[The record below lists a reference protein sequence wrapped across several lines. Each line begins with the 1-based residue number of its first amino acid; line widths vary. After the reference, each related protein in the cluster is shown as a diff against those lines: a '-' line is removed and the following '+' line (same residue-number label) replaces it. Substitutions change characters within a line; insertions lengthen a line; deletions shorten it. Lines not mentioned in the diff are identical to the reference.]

1 MSMKLS
7 LAKPT
12 LNPEQTQA
20 FKSIQK
26 FLEHPSVDTFILKG
40 YAGTG
45 KTFLM
50 QHLGKWLEESNLS
63 FRMLAT
69 TGRAATVLRGKTG
82 FTAKTVH
89 SEVYNFSKVEGIEGP
104 DYRGVEPVNK
114 NGQVS
119 MQFAT
124 RSPDGDED
132 KLIYIIDEASMLSGH
147 LSTDNKFA
155 TYGSGV
161 LLDDLFTV
169 AGKNKIIFVGDPCQ
183 LPPVRQTFSPALDI
197 DWLEKKNRQPIAFTL
212 QTIERTNAAN
222 DILTLAGAVRNM
234 SQQESLKRYQ
244 KLPAANLNNV
254 KLHGTDKELFGA
266 YLKRYRDKG
275 INSVLAIARS
285 NKMVQFINKAMRR
298 DLFGNKDIPLQV
310 GDVLLITQNNYTVPL
325 TNGDFVTVVQLG
337 AFDSKGSLRFQK
349 VTVKAVATDQEHT
362 ILLSLDAM
370 SNVNGNLTDDQQTY
384 LMIDFNKRMDNK
396 KVKFN
401 GEIFKKN
408 MREDEYLNCLRATY
422 GYAVTCHKAQG
433 GEWDN
438 VFLFLEGNMYGMKH
452 PELCKWWYTS
462 ITRAKQELNVV
473 EGWCE

>member
-1 MSMKLS
+1 MST
-7 LAKPT
+7 KPT
-12 LNPEQTQA
+12 LNAEQTQA
-20 FKSIQK
+20 FKSIKK
-26 FLEHPSVDTFILKG
+26 FLEHPVANVFVLKG

-50 QHLGKWLEESNLS
+50 QHLGKWLEETEQS

-114 NGQVS
+114 NGQMS
-119 MQFAT
+119 MQFLT
-124 RSPDGDED
+124 RQPDNEEE
-132 KLIYIIDEASMLSGH
+132 KVIYIVDEASMLSGH
-147 LSTDNKFA
+147 LSSDNKFA
-155 TYGSGV
+155 TYGSGI
-161 LLDDLFTV
+161 LLDDLFEV

-183 LPPVRQTFSPALDI
+183 LPPVRQSFSPALDV
-197 DWLEKKNRQPIAFTL
+197 DWLSQKQRVPITFTL
-212 QTIERTNAAN
+212 QTIERTNSGN
-222 DILTLAGAVRNM
+222 DILKLATAVREM
-234 SQQESLKRYQ
+234 SKQETLKRRQ
-244 KLPAANLNNV
+244 KLPAVGLNNV
-254 KLHGTDKELFGA
+254 VLHANDKDIFKV
-266 YLKRYRDKG
+266 YLQRYRQKG

-298 DLFGNKDIPLQV
+298 DLFGNKDMPLQV
-310 GDVLLITQNNYTVPL
+310 GDVLLVTQNNYTVPL

-337 AFDSKGSLRFQK
+337 EFKPKAGLRFQK
-349 VTVKAVATDQEHT
+349 VTVRAVATDLEHT

-370 SNVNGNLTDDQQTY
+370 NNINGNLTDDQQTY
-384 LMIDFNKRMDNK
+384 LMIDFNKRMDSK
-396 KVKFN
+396 KITFN
-401 GEIFKKN
+401 GEIYKKN

-433 GEWDN
+433 GEWDD
-438 VFLFLEGNMYGMKH
+438 VFLFLESNMYGMKH

-462 ITRAKQELNVV
+462 ITRAKQELNLV